1 MNVFQM
7 RDTLKQRLKH
17 LDVDFKLIVKKKHY
31 VYIDEI
37 ILKA

>member
-17 LDVDFKLIVKKKHY
+17 LDVDFKFDREENIT
-31 VYIDEI
+31 YI
-37 ILKA
+37 